1 MLPGRNLLDE
11 GRAAA
16 AALPVRRSLFCQAND
31 AASEVDHKRRAKANG
46 TVMYHAHI
54 GLADWP
60 STERAVIEVQ
70 STLSDRGFTL
80 DRFGLCISRAMGMP
94 ADRRAGFPKET
105 GPMLDANDWARVAD
119 AAPSHPHMGDNM
131 IGTPNGFA
139 TTLASLAVGATTIG
153 NLGQYFGFEWPG
165 IDDEAVTEATV
176 RAIGAMAA
184 LHERGSLMHSY
195 LDDGAAMQLPHYG
208 AYVGWAAIELHVI
221 ETMCGVRLA
230 HSYGGLVDQP
240 LHRAVVTLAL
250 DDIRGRG
257 NSVGTMIYGNTV
269 DMVLGNSE
277 RNRAVVATSA
287 HVDIATQLHR
297 PTGHAIHVTPLTE
310 AERIPSA
317 AENIEVQLL
326 AREIER
332 EARRSGDLFD
342 WTRID
347 RLAADCAEYALAY
360 RDRALRLLADDGID
374 MADPAAVLLG
384 LRRTGPAELDRRID
398 LLPPADVGRLEPWK
412 AGLMAGFVERV
423 GRSLP
428 RLDGR
433 RVVLAVLE
441 VHDVVR
447 DALARALPRVGC
459 EVVLMPADSTPA
471 GVARAAS
478 DEDVDA
484 VIVGVYN
491 GSALT
496 IARELRERLAAEAW
510 EGTVVFGGL
519 LNEDEGGELPVDVRD
534 RIEALGIRTVHEI
547 EELGALLAE
556 LVCDEPDRGPR
567 AVGLRAVGPR
577 TLGRTD
583 L

>member
-1 MLPGRNLLDE
+1 MLPGAILLDE

-16 AALPVRRSLFCQAND
+16 GVLPARRSLFCQVAGV
-31 AASEVDHKRRAKANG
+31 ASEVDHKRRAKADG
-46 TVMYHAHI
+46 TIMYHAHI

-60 STERAVIEVQ
+60 STERALVEVQ
-70 STLSDRGFTL
+70 SALAGRGHTL
-80 DRFGLCISRAMGMP
+80 DRYGLCISRSMGMP

-105 GPMLDANDWARVAD
+105 GPMLDDGDWARVVG

-165 IDDEAVTEATV
+165 VDDVELTEATV
-176 RAIGAMAA
+176 RALGAMAGWR
-184 LHERGSLMHSY
+184 HRGALMHSY

-208 AYVGWAAIELHVI
+208 AYVGWAAIELHVV
-221 ETMCGVRLA
+221 EVLCGVHLA
-230 HSYGGLVDQP
+230 HSFGGLVDQP
-240 LHRAVVTLAL
+240 LHRAVVALAL

-257 NSVGTMIYGNTV
+257 SSVGTMIYGNTV
-269 DMVLGNSE
+269 DMVRGDTE
-277 RNRAVVATSA
+277 RNRAVMATSA

-342 WTRID
+342 WDRLD
-347 RLAADCAEYALAY
+347 RLAADCAEYACAY
-360 RDRALRLLADDGID
+360 RDRALRLLAEDGDDVR
-374 MADPAAVLLG
+374 DPAAVLLA
-384 LRRTGPAELDRRID
+384 LRRIGPAEMDRRID
-398 LLPPADVGRLEPWK
+398 LLPPTQVGRLEPWK
-412 AGLMAGFVERV
+412 AGLMSGFVDRV

-447 DALARALPRVGC
+447 DALARALPRAGC
-459 EVVLMPADSTPA
+459 EVVLLPADSTPA
-471 GVARAAS
+471 GVARAAN
-478 DEDVDA
+478 DEDADA
-484 VIVGVYN
+484 VVVGVYN

-496 IARELRERLAAEAW
+496 IARELRRHLTDESW

-519 LNEDEGGELPVDVRD
+519 LNEDEGGALPVDVRE
-534 RIEALGIRTVHEI
+534 RIEALGIRTVREI
-547 EELGALLAE
+547 EELGALLA
-556 LVCDEPDRGPR
+556 D
-567 AVGLRAVGPR
+567 
-577 TLGRTD
+577 
-583 L
+583 